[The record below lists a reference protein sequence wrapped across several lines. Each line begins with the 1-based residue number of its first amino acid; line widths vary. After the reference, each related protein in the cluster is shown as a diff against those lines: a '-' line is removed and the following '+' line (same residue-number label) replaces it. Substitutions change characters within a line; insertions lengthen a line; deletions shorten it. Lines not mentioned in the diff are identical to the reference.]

1 MTAIALKQ
9 PPYFERVLSEG
20 LAKGWLTRKDV
31 ERYSARAPN
40 AIVQLATYFST
51 PHLRPALEEARVLL
65 VHAVSLGLEQA
76 SESNPQFA
84 ATLMRSA
91 TIAKHSKA
99 GFDLGRTLAQLEWL
113 DDAGTKAYLHKLFS
127 SPLSLQN
134 YRSKKSQLGQDN
146 DFLEQ
151 L

>member
-1 MTAIALKQ
+1 MTALAHKD

-20 LAKGWLTRKDV
+20 LTKGWLSREDV
-31 ERYSARAPN
+31 EQYGAKAPN

-65 VHAVSLGLEQA
+65 VHAVSLGLEAA
-76 SESNPQFA
+76 SESSPQRA
-84 ATLMRSA
+84 ALVMKSS

-99 GFDLGRTLAQLEWL
+99 GFDLGRALAKLEWL
-113 DDAGTKAYLHKLFS
+113 DEAGTKAYLRQLFS
-127 SPLSLQN
+127 APLSLHG
-134 YRSKKSQLGQDN
+134 YRAKKSQLGNDN
-146 DFLEQ
+146 DFLEN